1 MKIALIER
9 SICEII
15 QGICISA
22 GLSCH
27 LVDEGYV
34 SLNCERSF
42 HWVLIVMGLK
52 ERCIRMYNS
61 LKGHDD
67 HEIEIKDFAGMLSTY
82 LSIYNFFEKKECTEW
97 SLLKAFKENTDQHT
111 FDIKFADGIV

>member
-1 MKIALIER
+1 
-9 SICEII
+9 
-15 QGICISA
+15 
-22 GLSCH
+22 
-27 LVDEGYV
+27 
-34 SLNCERSF
+34 
-42 HWVLIVMGLK
+42 MGLK

-97 SLLKAFKENTDQHT
+97 NCGLFVAPYAEFLSDRLQIPSSDFNSGLHHTKYPSLL
-111 FDIKFADGIV
+111 